1 MSANT
6 YIFLRS
12 GSTRDFY
19 YHLLLQGIY
28 LIRVQLVYAK
38 GEYEMKRRT
47 FDGIVTAVGFA
58 LAAFLFVAAGL
69 LNWGATF
76 ANDSVKTQLEN
87 QNISFP
93 EAETMPEATK
103 DQLAKWAEQKVT
115 TGEMARDYSDL
126 YIWEHMKASSI
137 AVAGVPL
144 TYSEASGKY
153 MGMIR
158 GGTGTPEEITKYA
171 DLRETLFMGNT
182 LRGMLLQAYA
192 FGTLG
197 VIAGYSAIAA
207 LVGGVLMLLLSIA
220 GLIHFRRTSR
230 DATI

>member
-1 MSANT
+1 
-6 YIFLRS
+6 
-12 GSTRDFY
+12 
-19 YHLLLQGIY
+19 
-28 LIRVQLVYAK
+28 
-38 GEYEMKRRT
+38 MKRRT
-47 FDGIVTAVGFA
+47 FDGIVTTVGIA
-58 LAAFLFVAAGL
+58 LSIFLFVAAGL

-93 EAETMPEATK
+93 AAEAMPEATK
-103 DQLAKWAEQKVT
+103 AQLTKWAEQKVT

-137 AVAGVPL
+137 AVAGAPL

-153 MGMIR
+153 MGMVR
-158 GGTGTPEEITKYA
+158 GGTGTPEEIAKYGE
-171 DLRETLFMGNT
+171 LRQTLFMGNT

-207 LVGGVLMLLLSIA
+207 LVGGILMLLLSIA
-220 GLIHFRRTSR
+220 GLIHLRRTPK